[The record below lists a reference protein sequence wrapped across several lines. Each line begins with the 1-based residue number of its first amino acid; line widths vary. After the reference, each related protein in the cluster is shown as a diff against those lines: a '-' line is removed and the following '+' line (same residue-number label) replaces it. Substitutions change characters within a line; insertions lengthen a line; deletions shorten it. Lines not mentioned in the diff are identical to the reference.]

1 MTKSGL
7 ITQTDT
13 KRLCAAAIA
22 DAKARNDWSNSDAGD
37 ALGCG
42 EGTIRNRL
50 NTDDVGNQMT
60 VHELR
65 RSLRADGTHIA
76 NKILTEDGYRVVP
89 TGSEGAPDALT
100 VAAMQTR
107 CAADLIDAAPDGIDF
122 EEAKRLLPRVVE
134 QQDSLASLEAMF
146 RRIIAAGPG
155 RTRS

>member
-1 MTKSGL
+1 MTKFAL
-7 ITQTDT
+7 ITQSDT
-13 KRLCAAAIA
+13 KRATAAAIQ
-22 DAKARNDWSNSDAGD
+22 DAKTRRKWSNSDAGD

-50 NTDDVGNQMT
+50 DSDDPGNQMT

-65 RSLRADGTHIA
+65 RSLRSDGTHIA
-76 NKILTEDGYRVVP
+76 NKILADDGYRVVS
-89 TGSEGAPDALT
+89 TGADSAPDALT

-107 CAADLIDAAPDGIDF
+107 CAAELIDAAPDGIDY

-134 QQDSLASLEAMF
+134 QQDSLAALEGML
-146 RRIIAAGPG
+146 RRTIAAGPT